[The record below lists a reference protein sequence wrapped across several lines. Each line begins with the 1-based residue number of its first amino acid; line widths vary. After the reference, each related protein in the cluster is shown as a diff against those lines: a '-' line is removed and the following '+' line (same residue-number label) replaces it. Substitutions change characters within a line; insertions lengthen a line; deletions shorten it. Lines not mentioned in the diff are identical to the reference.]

1 MKKINIIK
9 TFGYILIDFL
19 LINASFILTDIL
31 LNTTRY
37 KKYTESYLMISIIF
51 LISFVLF
58 KIYKNVWHYASIDEF
73 LKGIIANI
81 TAYIFSNMYLY
92 FFNPRIH
99 WKVFIINTIFI
110 VMFTLGFKLSF
121 RIIKQVES
129 KYIKSKIKY
138 KENVLIVGAGSAG
151 TLLLRE
157 IKQNLFL
164 NYNIIGFIDDDRR
177 KIGHYIAGVKV
188 LGDRNSIPNIV
199 ELKKIDLIIIAI
211 PSLNNKNKV
220 ELINICKNTGCKVK
234 ILPDFEEM
242 IRDDKALLKNLRD
255 IKIEDLLRRDPI
267 NLDLKGIEEYITN
280 KKVLVTG
287 GGGSIGSELCRQ
299 ISKFNP
305 LELIILDINENAVYE
320 LEHEL
325 KFKYPNLNIKVIIA
339 SIRDKNRLDK
349 IFNSLRPDIVFHA
362 AAHKHVPLMENNP
375 AEAVKNNIFGTLN
388 LVECSDK
395 YKVEKFVMISTDKA
409 VNPTNIMGAT
419 KRVCEMI
426 VQAYDKKSETE
437 FVAVRFGNVLGS
449 NGSVIPLFMKQ
460 IKNGGPVTVTH
471 KDITRYF
478 MTIPEACQLV
488 MQAASFAKG
497 GEIFVL
503 DMGEPVKIYDLACD
517 LIRLSGYEPNKD
529 IEIKITGLRPG
540 EKLYEELS
548 LAEEGLTKTKNN
560 KIFVAK
566 PLEIDYNQLKQKL
579 DELHLAAQYDDA
591 AFIRNQLREIVTTYK
606 SYLEVAVDC

>member
-199 ELKKIDLIIIAI
+199 ELKK
-211 PSLNNKNKV
+211 
-220 ELINICKNTGCKVK
+220 
-234 ILPDFEEM
+234 
-242 IRDDKALLKNLRD
+242 
-255 IKIEDLLRRDPI
+255 
-267 NLDLKGIEEYITN
+267 
-280 KKVLVTG
+280 
-287 GGGSIGSELCRQ
+287 
-299 ISKFNP
+299 
-305 LELIILDINENAVYE
+305 
-320 LEHEL
+320 
-325 KFKYPNLNIKVIIA
+325 
-339 SIRDKNRLDK
+339 
-349 IFNSLRPDIVFHA
+349 
-362 AAHKHVPLMENNP
+362 
-375 AEAVKNNIFGTLN
+375 
-388 LVECSDK
+388 
-395 YKVEKFVMISTDKA
+395 
-409 VNPTNIMGAT
+409 
-419 KRVCEMI
+419 
-426 VQAYDKKSETE
+426 
-437 FVAVRFGNVLGS
+437 
-449 NGSVIPLFMKQ
+449 
-460 IKNGGPVTVTH
+460 
-471 KDITRYF
+471 
-478 MTIPEACQLV
+478 
-488 MQAASFAKG
+488 
-497 GEIFVL
+497 
-503 DMGEPVKIYDLACD
+503 
-517 LIRLSGYEPNKD
+517 
-529 IEIKITGLRPG
+529 
-540 EKLYEELS
+540 
-548 LAEEGLTKTKNN
+548 
-560 KIFVAK
+560 
-566 PLEIDYNQLKQKL
+566 
-579 DELHLAAQYDDA
+579 
-591 AFIRNQLREIVTTYK
+591 
-606 SYLEVAVDC
+606 